1 MVVGVSLV
9 QKSDNE
15 VCHPFLDEFEFVM
28 KSSDD
33 EKDLAYGNYVPK
45 EISFCPRLEFV
56 PTAISEDPRFYPYFK
71 DCVGAIDGIHVPVMV
86 GVDEQ
91 GPFRN
96 KNGSLS
102 QIVLAACSFDLKF
115 HYVLAGWEDDDLPQ
129 EESSPPP
136 PLVELDQQPMKNVEN
151 STGLDIH
158 FDEEQIELSL
168 QLRDSIATEMW
179 NDYINDISSL

>member
-1 MVVGVSLV
+1 ISHISHYYLNLTTKLNSPHSPCSPRAACSGRRRRRALLV
-9 QKSDNE
+9 YLQNSRSKMEFDFRLNDFPEEYDLELKSDNE

-45 EISFCPRLEFV
+45 EVS
-56 PTAISEDPRFYPYFK
+56 
-71 DCVGAIDGIHVPVMV
+71 H
-86 GVDEQ
+86 
-91 GPFRN
+91 
-96 KNGSLS
+96 
-102 QIVLAACSFDLKF
+102 
-115 HYVLAGWEDDDLPQ
+115 DDLPQ
-129 EESSPPP
+129 EESSSPPPP

>member
-1 MVVGVSLV
+1 ISHISHYYLNLTTKLNSPHSPCSPRAACSGRRRRRRRALLV
-9 QKSDNE
+9 YLQNSRTLDLI
-15 VCHPFLDEFEFVM
+15 PTYQFTYQFIDEFEFVM

-45 EISFCPRLEFV
+45 EVSR
-56 PTAISEDPRFYPYFK
+56 
-71 DCVGAIDGIHVPVMV
+71 
-86 GVDEQ
+86 
-91 GPFRN
+91 
-96 KNGSLS
+96 
-102 QIVLAACSFDLKF
+102 
-115 HYVLAGWEDDDLPQ
+115 DDDLPQ
-129 EESSPPP
+129 EESSPPPP